1 VTRTSSGASEQALG
15 VGGLLLRCGGAC
27 LLLAVQALG
36 HLLGI
41 TLVVELEE
49 AVEDL
54 ALRDGADRVAEV
66 APGGVEAVVE
76 AVDEVVP
83 S

>member
-1 VTRTSSGASEQALG
+1 M
-15 VGGLLLRCGGAC
+15 
-27 LLLAVQALG
+27 
-36 HLLGI
+36 
-41 TLVVELEE
+41 VELEE
-49 AVEDL
+49 AVEEL
-54 ALRDGADRVAEV
+54 PLRPRADRVAEV